1 MAMDVCK
8 KNQIQK
14 IVVGA
19 QHITSAYKCFSFVS
33 LRCCC
38 TYSPPGGGSESEKF
52 CNPLSPKIHIHIL
65 QTQLHTFL
73 LRLFERIWFK
83 IKVFSF
89 GNIFSNSGW
98 VELCFREDFK
108 LYLIELFRIQLLMS
122 SVSSSICI
130 HKI

>member
-33 LRCCC
+33 LRCSR

-65 QTQLHTFL
+65 QT
-73 LRLFERIWFK
+73 
-83 IKVFSF
+83 
-89 GNIFSNSGW
+89 
-98 VELCFREDFK
+98 
-108 LYLIELFRIQLLMS
+108 
-122 SVSSSICI
+122 
-130 HKI
+130 

>member
-38 TYSPPGGGSESEKF
+38 TYSLRGGGSEKF
-52 CNPLSPKIHIHIL
+52 CNPLSPEIHIHIL
-65 QTQLHTFL
+65 QTQLYTFL

-89 GNIFSNSGW
+89 GNIFSNSVW
-98 VELCFREDFK
+98 VELCFRRLQTLPK
-108 LYLIELFRIQLLMS
+108 RA
-122 SVSSSICI
+122 VSYTITYVVSIFL
-130 HKI
+130 HMYT